1 MTQQGCQHY
10 SLILANKKGDF
21 KDPLILLYICL
32 ACGTPQ
38 LVYPVEHFENNKVA
52 KAQLLKMAK
61 EIKLPSLSK
70 RQETELLKKY
80 STS

>member
-1 MTQQGCQHY
+1 MTTQGCQHY
-10 SLILANKKGDF
+10 GLILANKTGEF
-21 KDPLILLYICL
+21 IDPLIKMYICL
-32 ACGTPQ
+32 SCGTPQ

-61 EIKLPSLSK
+61 DIKLPSLSK
-70 RQETELLKKY
+70 RQESELLKKY